1 MMPYSIDELMISAM
15 ARRLRGEVLVCSVTA
30 LGALSAYLAK
40 RTHAPDLAILATPES
55 GMEVNPLP
63 TLTLGEFLTTEQG
76 GIALSMEDIFDAI
89 FTDHFRIWINP
100 AQVDRDGNVNI
111 SNIGPWERPRVA
123 FVGSRGIPE
132 DTSHL
137 SEVLYY
143 LTSHNP
149 KSLVERVDFRSGA
162 GYGEERRRYLGGRGR
177 PSALV
182 TDLGVFH
189 WEEDG
194 TFVTESLHPGVS
206 AEVVKEHT
214 GFAIEIPDEVKRTPE
229 PSEAELEIIR
239 QADPLEMRK
248 VEFLPPKEAAERL
261 VALYERERQA
271 FHVARSVQRRQGL

>member
-1 MMPYSIDELMISAM
+1 MAYSVDELMISAM

-30 LGALSAYLAK
+30 LGALAAYLAK
-40 RTHAPDLAILATPES
+40 RTHAPDLAVMATPES

-63 TLTLGEFLTTEQG
+63 TLTLGEFLTSEEG

-100 AQVDRDGNVNI
+100 AQVDRSGNVNI
-111 SNIGPWERPRVA
+111 SNIGPWEHPRVA

-149 KSLVERVDFRSGA
+149 RSLVEAVDFRSGA
-162 GYGEERRRYLGGRGR
+162 GYGEERSAHLGKRGR

-182 TDLGVFH
+182 TDLGVFG
-189 WEEDG
+189 WDDKG
-194 TFVTESLHPGVS
+194 NFLVKSLHPGVN
-206 AEVVKEHT
+206 
-214 GFAIEIPDEVKRTPE
+214 PDEVREKTGFPLEIPEDVRRTAVPN
-229 PSEAELEIIR
+229 EAELEIIR
-239 QADPLEMRK
+239 QGDPLEMRK
-248 VEFLPPKEAAERL
+248 VEFLPPKEASERL
-261 VALYERERQA
+261 VGLYERERQA
-271 FHVARSVQRRQGL
+271 FHVARSEQRRRAR